1 MTAVPLLTSRVGFI
15 KIAVDVIAVRGVHP
29 QKVVIM
35 GLIEDKALVEA
46 ALFVSGRPLSVK
58 DLSRALGIRSLDYI
72 EKLIELIAA
81 EYAERKSAVEVVKVL
96 GDKYVMQVK
105 QEYSQAVV
113 HLMPRPDLRTGELK
127 TLALIAYLQP
137 IEQSKLV
144 KLRGSQTYE
153 HIRKLLEMGLIY
165 AEPYERTKLLR
176 TTPKFAELY
185 GFPEDDP
192 MVIKE
197 AFKKVVHAEYSDLIS
212 KLEGKGEETQEAQS
226 PEEGAPAAV
235 EE

>member
-1 MTAVPLLTSRVGFI
+1 
-15 KIAVDVIAVRGVHP
+15 
-29 QKVVIM
+29 M

-58 DLSRALGIRSLDYI
+58 ELSRALGIRSLDYI

-81 EYAERKSAVEVVKVL
+81 EYAERKSAIEVVKVL

-105 QEYSQAVV
+105 QEYSQQVI

-137 IEQSKLV
+137 IEQSKII
-144 KLRGSQTYE
+144 KLRGSQAYE
-153 HIRKLLEMGLIY
+153 HIRKLLEMGMIY

-185 GFPEDDP
+185 GFPSDDP

-197 AFKKVVHAEYSDLIS
+197 AFKKVVHAEYSDLIA
-212 KLEGKGEETQEAQS
+212 KLEGKSGSSEEPGEGGGESSEGSGEAPS
-226 PEEGAPAAV
+226 SEEA
-235 EE
+235 E

>member
-1 MTAVPLLTSRVGFI
+1 
-15 KIAVDVIAVRGVHP
+15 
-29 QKVVIM
+29 M

-58 DLSRALGIRSLDYI
+58 ELSRALGIRSLDYI

-81 EYAERKSAVEVVKVL
+81 EYAERKSAIEVVKVL

-105 QEYSQAVV
+105 QEYSQQVI

-137 IEQSKLV
+137 IEQSKII
-144 KLRGSQTYE
+144 KLRGSQAYE
-153 HIRKLLEMGLIY
+153 HVRKLLEMGMIY

-185 GFPEDDP
+185 GFPSDDP

-197 AFKKVVHAEYSDLIS
+197 AFKKVVHAEYSDLIA
-212 KLEGKGEETQEAQS
+212 KLEGKSGSSEESDESGGEKGEGQEESPSTGETE
-226 PEEGAPAAV
+226 
-235 EE
+235 

>member
-1 MTAVPLLTSRVGFI
+1 
-15 KIAVDVIAVRGVHP
+15 
-29 QKVVIM
+29 M

-58 DLSRALGIRSLDYI
+58 ELSRALGIRSLDYI

-81 EYAERKSAVEVVKVL
+81 EYAERKSAIEVVKVL

-105 QEYSQAVV
+105 QEYSQQVI

-137 IEQSKLV
+137 IEQSKII
-144 KLRGSQTYE
+144 KLRGSQAYE
-153 HIRKLLEMGLIY
+153 HIRKLLEMGMIY

-185 GFPEDDP
+185 GFPSDDP

-212 KLEGKGEETQEAQS
+212 KLEGKSSPNEESAENEGENTESSEEPSGSGEA
-226 PEEGAPAAV
+226 E
-235 EE
+235 

>member
-1 MTAVPLLTSRVGFI
+1 
-15 KIAVDVIAVRGVHP
+15 
-29 QKVVIM
+29 M
-35 GLIEDKALVEA
+35 GLLEDKALVEA

-58 DLSRALGIRSLDYI
+58 ELSRALGIRSLDYL

-81 EYAERKSAVEVVKVL
+81 EYAERKSAIEVVRVL

-105 QEYSQAVV
+105 QEYSQRVV

-137 IEQSKLV
+137 IEQSKVV
-144 KLRGSQTYE
+144 KLRGSQAYE

-165 AEPYERTKLLR
+165 AEPYERTKLLG

-185 GFPEDDP
+185 GFPENDP
-192 MVIKE
+192 NIIKE
-197 AFKKVVHAEYSDLIS
+197 AFKKVVHAEYSDLIA
-212 KLEGKGEETQEAQS
+212 KLEGKGDGEESQEPQEIEVETS
-226 PEEGAPAAV
+226 MEGEE
-235 EE
+235 

>member
-1 MTAVPLLTSRVGFI
+1 
-15 KIAVDVIAVRGVHP
+15 
-29 QKVVIM
+29 M

-58 DLSRALGIRSLDYI
+58 ELSRALGIRSLDYI

-81 EYAERKSAVEVVKVL
+81 EYAERKSAIEVVKVL

-105 QEYSQAVV
+105 QEYSQQVI

-137 IEQSKLV
+137 IEQSKII
-144 KLRGSQTYE
+144 KLRGSQAYE
-153 HIRKLLEMGLIY
+153 HIRKLLEMGMIY

-185 GFPEDDP
+185 GFPSDDP

-212 KLEGKGEETQEAQS
+212 KLEGKSSPNEESVENEGENTEGSEEPSGSGEA
-226 PEEGAPAAV
+226 G
-235 EE
+235 